1 MKNKKPLV
9 YYISLFAVAQIAW
22 MSLLGLWIY
31 LYVSNYIIIEK
42 VGDQLSPQITID
54 TPNALVFSGGIV
66 LIIFIAMGMSLLFR
80 NLGVQIK
87 LTKMYDSFIANITH
101 ELKSPLASIQLYLQ
115 TLNSREVPAEK
126 QKEFINSMLQD
137 SKRLQNLIDS
147 ILEISALEQK
157 RIAHNFEVYNSGEI
171 FNRLLNDS
179 RTQFKVD
186 DKNFVVSG
194 NPDAKCILDPS
205 AIKIVIDNLLDNA
218 LKYSTG
224 EIKIDVELKQTG
236 SKFIMFFKD
245 NGIGIPVD
253 EQKQIFNKFHRIYRK
268 DIPSVKGTGL
278 GLYMVKGILKV
289 HGGKISVKSDGIN
302 TGSTFIIELP
312 IFNGS
317 NQRHL
322 QKLLSIKK

>member
-1 MKNKKPLV
+1 M
-9 YYISLFAVAQIAW
+9 AAQIAW
-22 MSLLGLWIY
+22 LILLGLWIY
-31 LYVSNYIIIEK
+31 FYVSNYIIIEQ

-54 TPNALVFSGGIV
+54 TPNALVFAGGIV

-87 LTKMYDSFIANITH
+87 LTKMYDTFIANITH

-157 RIAHNFEVYNSGEI
+157 RIAHNFEVYKSGEI

-179 RTQFKVD
+179 KTQFKID
-186 DKNFVVSG
+186 SEHFLISG
-194 NPDAKCILDPS
+194 NPDAKCILDSS
-205 AIKIVIDNLLDNA
+205 AIKIVIDNLVDNA
-218 LKYSTG
+218 IKYSTEKL
-224 EIKIDVELKQTG
+224 EITVKLEQVG
-236 SKFIMFFKD
+236 NKFFMFFKD
-245 NGIGIPVD
+245 NGIGIPAD
-253 EQKQIFNKFHRIYRK
+253 EQKDIFNKFHRIYRK

-278 GLYMVKGILKV
+278 GLYMVKGILKI
-289 HGGKISVKSDGIN
+289 HGGKISVKSEGIN
-302 TGSTFIIELP
+302 SGTTFIIELP
-312 IFNGS
+312 VYNRT
-317 NQRHL
+317 NQKFL
-322 QKLLSIKK
+322 QKLLSNKN